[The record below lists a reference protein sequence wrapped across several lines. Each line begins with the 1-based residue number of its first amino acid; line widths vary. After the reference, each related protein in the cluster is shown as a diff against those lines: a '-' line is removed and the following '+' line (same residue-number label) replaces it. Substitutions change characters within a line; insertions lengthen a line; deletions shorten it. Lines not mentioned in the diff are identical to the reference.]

1 MIESSD
7 RVDEF
12 KAEIAGMKVAEP
24 ALARDRLLLR
34 AGAALLVV
42 GPIVA
47 LYGYFLSHGTTNA
60 LQQNDAVT
68 VGLLGIALT
77 VAGATL
83 FLRYSFAGF
92 LRFWMARLTYEQKAQ
107 TDRLL
112 AQAAP
117 VAPAEDLAPPAG

>member
-12 KAEIAGMKVAEP
+12 KAEIAGMKLAEP
-24 ALARDRLLLR
+24 ALARERLLLR
-34 AGAALLVV
+34 LGAALLVV
-42 GPIVA
+42 GPVVA
-47 LYGYFLSHGTTNA
+47 IYAYFLSHGTTNA

-68 VGLLGIALT
+68 VGLLAVALT
-77 VAGATL
+77 LAGAVL
-83 FLRYSFAGF
+83 FLRYSLAGF

-112 AQAAP
+112 AK
-117 VAPAEDLAPPAG
+117 DAPPE